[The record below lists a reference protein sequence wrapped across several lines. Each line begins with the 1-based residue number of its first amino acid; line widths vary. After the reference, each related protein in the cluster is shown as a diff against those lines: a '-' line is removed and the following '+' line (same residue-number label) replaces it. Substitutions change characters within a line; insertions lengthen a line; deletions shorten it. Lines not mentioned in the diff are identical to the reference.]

1 VPSAVQDHPTPS
13 ERKALGKDARA
24 GMPRSEHGDWR
35 PADNRA
41 HPIALLE
48 QQAAERVSSLVPLR
62 YARMAASPFAF
73 FRGAAYVMAADL
85 ANGPDS
91 GLTTQLCGDAHLSN
105 FGGFAGPDRRLL
117 FDLNDFDET
126 LAGPFEWDVKRL
138 AASLAVAGRSQGFS
152 RKARRRIVS
161 HSVRSY
167 RETMRRLAGMGNL
180 EVWYERVE
188 FEQAFARLAK
198 QLDPKALRQLERNR
212 KKTGAKNSLRALSK
226 LTEEVDGER
235 RIISDPPLIVR
246 ASEVFAQDGLSPE
259 EMEERLRG
267 LLSAYRRTLSG
278 ELRHLIDGYRP
289 VDLARKVV
297 GVGSVG
303 TRAWIALMVGRDGQD
318 PLFLQI
324 KEAQRSVLEPFAQ
337 RSPFKNQGQRVVE
350 GQRLMQAAGDILLGW
365 IRGEGPDGRERDFYI
380 RQLWD
385 QKGSAEVEA
394 MNASTCDLYGRLCG
408 ATLARAHARSGDRI
422 AIAAY
427 LGRGEGFDEA
437 LAEFAEAYA
446 DQSDADY
453 AALVQAIR
461 EGRVE
466 AQDVE

>member
-1 VPSAVQDHPTPS
+1 
-13 ERKALGKDARA
+13 
-24 GMPRSEHGDWR
+24 MPRSEHGDWR

>member
-1 VPSAVQDHPTPS
+1 MATVTDHPTPG
-13 ERKALGKDARA
+13 ERKAQGKAARA
-24 GMPRSEHGDWR
+24 ELPRSEHRYWTPAGDR
-35 PADNRA
+35 AD
-41 HPIALLE
+41 PIALLE
-48 QQAAERVSSLVPLR
+48 EQAAERVPSLVPLR

-73 FRGAAYVMAADL
+73 FRGAAYLMAADL

-105 FGGFAGPDRRLL
+105 FGGFAGPDRRIL

-138 AASLAVAGRSQGFS
+138 AASLAVAGRQQGFS
-152 RKARRRIVS
+152 RKERRQIVS
-161 HSVRSY
+161 HSVRAY
-167 RETMRRLAGMGNL
+167 RKAMRRLAGMGNL

-188 FEQAFARLAK
+188 FDRAFATLAK

-212 KKTGAKNSLRALSK
+212 KKASAKDSMRALSK

-235 RIISDPPLIVR
+235 RIVNDPPLIVR
-246 ASEVFAQDGLSPE
+246 ASDVFAQDGFSPE
-259 EMEERLRG
+259 EMRERLQG

-278 ELRHLIDGYRP
+278 ELRHLMDGYRA
-289 VDLARKVV
+289 VDVARKVV

-303 TRAWIALMVGRDGQD
+303 TRAWIVLMVGRDGQD
-318 PLFLQI
+318 PLFLQV
-324 KEAQRSVLEPFAQ
+324 KEAQHSVLEPFAQ

-365 IRGEGPDGRERDFYI
+365 IRGEGPDGRERDFYV

-385 QKGSAEVEA
+385 QKGSAVVEA
-394 MNASTCDLYGRLCG
+394 MSAATCNLYGQLCG

-422 AIAAY
+422 AIASY
-427 LGRGEGFDEA
+427 LGGGDRFDHA
-437 LAEFAEAYA
+437 LADFAETYA
-446 DQSDADY
+446 DQSDSDH
-453 AALVQAIR
+453 AALVRAIR